1 MKNISNFVILSLIVF
16 DLSNRHGNFNIKIK
30 EGTILNNNSKDIVWL
45 DFDILENFMV
55 DVFKGIGVPEED
67 ARICADVLIT
77 SDKRGIDSHG
87 VGRLKPIY
95 YDRIKAGI
103 QSPKTDIEIVKDG
116 PTTAVI
122 DGHNGMGQVIAKKS
136 MALAIKK
143 AKKMGLGMVA
153 VRNSTHYGIAGYY
166 ALMAIEEG
174 MIGITGT
181 NARPSIAP
189 TFGVENMLG
198 TNPLTFGMPSD
209 EEFPFVLDCATSITQ
224 RGKIEFYDRAGK
236 EIPPGWVIGQ
246 DGKTRTDTHQILQD
260 LKTGKAA
267 LAPLGGIGEETAG
280 YKGYG
285 YSAVV
290 EILSAALQ
298 NGKFLKML
306 SGVEDGKPVPI
317 NLGHF
322 FIAIN
327 ISSFIELELFK
338 KISGDILRSLRSSK
352 KAPGAE
358 RIYTAGEKEY
368 LAWLDRK
375 DKGAPI
381 NQNLQQQIITLKEEL
396 GLTKYKF
403 PFEK

>member
-1 MKNISNFVILSLIVF
+1 LKNISNFVILNLKVF
-16 DLSNRHGNFNIKIK
+16 DLSNPHENLIIKIK
-30 EGTILNNNSKDIVWL
+30 EEIVLYDNSKDIVWI
-45 DFDILENFMV
+45 DFDSLENFMV

-87 VGRLKPIY
+87 IGRLKPIY

-103 QSPKTDIEIVKDG
+103 QSPKTDMEIVKDG

-136 MALAIKK
+136 MTLAIEK

-166 ALMAIEEG
+166 VLMAIEAG
-174 MIGITGT
+174 MIGISGT

-209 EEFPFVLDCATSITQ
+209 EDFPFVLDCATSIAQ
-224 RGKIEFYDRAGK
+224 RGKIEVHDRAEK
-236 EIPPGWVIGQ
+236 EIPLGWVIGQ

-260 LKTGKAA
+260 LKIGKAA
-267 LAPLGGIGEETAG
+267 LTPLGGIGEETAG

-285 YSAVV
+285 YAAVV

-298 NGKFLKML
+298 NGKYLKML
-306 SGVEDGKPVPI
+306 SGVEDGIQVPI
-317 NLGHF
+317 NIGHF

-327 ISSFIELELFK
+327 ISAFIGLESFK
-338 KISGDILRSLRSSK
+338 KITGEILRSLRSSK
-352 KAPGAE
+352 KAPEAE
-358 RIYTAGEKEY
+358 RIYTAGEKEH

-381 NQNLQQQIITLKEEL
+381 DQNLQQQILTLKKEL

>member
-1 MKNISNFVILSLIVF
+1 MKNISNFVIFNLKVF
-16 DLSNRHGNFNIKIK
+16 DLSNPHKNLNTKIK
-30 EGTILNNNSKDIVWL
+30 EGIILNNNSKDIVWVG
-45 DFDILENFMV
+45 FDSLENFMV

-87 VGRLKPIY
+87 IGRLKPIY

-103 QSPKTDIEIVKDG
+103 QSPKTDMEIVKDG

-136 MALAIKK
+136 MALAIEK

-166 ALMAIEEG
+166 VLMAIEAG
-174 MIGITGT
+174 MIGISGT

-224 RGKIEFYDRAGK
+224 RGKIEFYDRAEK

-298 NGKFLKML
+298 NGKYLKML

-327 ISSFIELELFK
+327 ISSFIDLQSFK

-352 KAPGAE
+352 KAPEAE

-368 LAWLDRK
+368 LAWLERK

-396 GLTKYKF
+396 GLTQYKF

>member
-1 MKNISNFVILSLIVF
+1 MF
-16 DLSNRHGNFNIKIK
+16 DLSNPHKNLNIKIK
-30 EGTILNNNSKDIVWL
+30 EGVILYNNSKDIVWV
-45 DFDILENFMV
+45 DFDSLENFMV

-103 QSPKTDIEIVKDG
+103 QSPKTDMEIVKDG

-136 MALAIKK
+136 MALAIEK

-166 ALMAIEEG
+166 VLMAIEEG

-198 TNPLTFGMPSD
+198 TNPLTYGAPSD
-209 EEFPFVLDCATSITQ
+209 EEFPFVLDCATSIAQ
-224 RGKIEFYDRAGK
+224 RGKIEVCDRAGK
-236 EIPPGWVIGQ
+236 DIPPGWVIGE

-260 LKTGKAA
+260 LKIGKAA
-267 LAPLGGIGEETAG
+267 LTPLGGIGEETAG

-285 YSAVV
+285 YAAVV

-298 NGKFLKML
+298 NGKYLKML
-306 SGVEDGKPVPI
+306 SGVEEGKPAPI

-327 ISSFIELELFK
+327 ISSFIDLKSFK

-352 KAPGAE
+352 KAPEAE

-368 LAWLDRK
+368 LAWLERK

-396 GLTKYKF
+396 GLTQYKF

>member
-1 MKNISNFVILSLIVF
+1 LY
-16 DLSNRHGNFNIKIK
+16 
-30 EGTILNNNSKDIVWL
+30 NNSKDIVWV
-45 DFDILENFMV
+45 DFDSLENFMV

-67 ARICADVLIT
+67 ARICADVLIA

-87 VGRLKPIY
+87 IGRLKPIY
-95 YDRIKAGI
+95 YDRIKAGT
-103 QSPKTDIEIVKDG
+103 QSPKTDMEIVKDG
-116 PTTAVI
+116 PTNAVI

-166 ALMAIEEG
+166 VLMAIKEG

-209 EEFPFVLDCATSITQ
+209 EEFPFVLDCATSIAQ
-224 RGKIEFYDRAGK
+224 RGRIEFYDRAEK
-236 EIPPGWVIGQ
+236 EIPPGWVIGE

-267 LAPLGGIGEETAG
+267 LAPLGGIGEEMAG

-285 YSAVV
+285 YATVV

-298 NGKFLKML
+298 NGKYLKML
-306 SGVEDGKPVPI
+306 SGVEEGKPVPI

-327 ISSFIELELFK
+327 ISSFTDLKLFK
-338 KISGDILRSLRSSK
+338 KITGDILRSLRASK
-352 KAPGAE
+352 KAPEAE

-368 LAWLDRK
+368 IAWLERK
-375 DKGAPI
+375 DKGVPI
-381 NQNLQQQIITLKEEL
+381 NKNLQQQILTLKEEL